1 MSPHNRA
8 PKSRKK
14 GKKSNTFPNSYSLK
28 KNQKQKNQK
37 RKRKPMCQNQKLY
50 FTKTKRGKFDII
62 QLK

>member
-28 KNQKQKNQK
+28 K
-37 RKRKPMCQNQKLY
+37 KP
-50 FTKTKRGKFDII
+50 KTKEPKKKKKTNVPEPEAVLHKNKTREI
-62 QLK
+62 